1 MRSTGFA
8 TTSITALA
16 ATGIAA
22 ISVGF
27 ALAAYGNGH
36 SNASAKS
43 MPSIV
48 DSKGDLSV
56 PHGYRASYQY
66 LGSWAVVADQGP
78 GAKEIHMVFASPGA
92 VAAYRTRGGFPD
104 GTVLVK
110 EVYAAAT
117 GQMTTGTVS
126 HADTLKGW
134 FVMMKDSRGRHPDN
148 KLWGDGWG
156 WSWFDAA
163 NPSKTTSTDYK
174 TNCLACHVPAQAS
187 DWIYVSGYPS
197 LKP

>member
-8 TTSITALA
+8 AITIASIAM
-16 ATGIAA
+16 GI
-22 ISVGF
+22 
-27 ALAAYGNGH
+27 ALAAYAH
-36 SNASAKS
+36 VDSNASAKATAS
-43 MPSIV
+43 V
-48 DSKGDLSV
+48 GDSKGNLSV
-56 PHGYRASYQY
+56 PHGYRAAYQY
-66 LGSWAVVADQGP
+66 LGSWAVAADQGP
-78 GAKEIHMVFASPGA
+78 GANELHVVYASPGA
-92 VAAYRTRGGFPD
+92 VAAYRSRGSFPD

-110 EVYAAAT
+110 EVYAAAS

-156 WSWFDAA
+156 WSWFDVA

-187 DWIYVSGYPS
+187 DWIYISGYPS

>member
-8 TTSITALA
+8 AIS
-16 ATGIAA
+16 IAA
-22 ISVGF
+22 IAAGL
-27 ALAAYGNGH
+27 ALAAYGRVD
-36 SNASAKS
+36 SNAAATAAASV
-43 MPSIV
+43 V
-48 DSKGDLSV
+48 DPKGNLSV
-56 PHGYRASYQY
+56 PHGYRATYQY
-66 LGSWAVVADQGP
+66 LGSWAVAADQGP
-78 GAKEIHMVFASPGA
+78 GAKELHVVYASPGV
-92 VAAYRTRGGFPD
+92 VAAYRSHGSFSD
-104 GTVLVK
+104 GAVLVK

-174 TNCLACHVPAQAS
+174 TNCLACHVPAKVS
-187 DWIYVSGYPS
+187 DWIYISGYPS

>member
-8 TTSITALA
+8 AVSIAAIAVGLALA
-16 ATGIAA
+16 ADGHVD
-22 ISVGF
+22 S
-27 ALAAYGNGH
+27 NG
-36 SNASAKS
+36 SAKAAAS
-43 MPSIV
+43 VV
-48 DSKGDLSV
+48 DSKGNLSV
-56 PHGYRASYQY
+56 PHGYRTTYQY
-66 LGSWAVVADQGP
+66 LGSWAVAADQGP
-78 GAKEIHMVFASPGA
+78 GAKELHVVYVSPGA
-92 VAAYRTRGGFPD
+92 VAAYRGRGIFPD

-126 HADTLKGW
+126 HADILKGW

-163 NPSKTTSTDYK
+163 NASKTTSTDYK

>member
-1 MRSTGFA
+1 MRGTGFA
-8 TTSITALA
+8 AIS
-16 ATGIAA
+16 IAA
-22 ISVGF
+22 IAAGL
-27 ALAAYGNGH
+27 ALAAYGRVD
-36 SNASAKS
+36 SNASAKATAS
-43 MPSIV
+43 VV
-48 DSKGDLSV
+48 DSKGNLSV
-56 PHGYRASYQY
+56 PHGYRATYQY
-66 LGSWAVVADQGP
+66 LGSWAVAADQGP
-78 GAKEIHMVFASPGA
+78 GAKELHVVYASSGA
-92 VAAYRTRGGFPD
+92 IAAYRTHGSFPD
-104 GTVLVK
+104 GAVLVK

-163 NPSKTTSTDYK
+163 NPSKTISTDYK
-174 TNCLACHVPAQAS
+174 TNCLACHVPAKAS
-187 DWIYVSGYPS
+187 DWIYISGYPS

>member
-1 MRSTGFA
+1 MRGTGFA
-8 TTSITALA
+8 AIS
-16 ATGIAA
+16 IAA
-22 ISVGF
+22 IAAGL
-27 ALAAYGNGH
+27 ALAAYGRVD
-36 SNASAKS
+36 SNASAKAT
-43 MPSIV
+43 PSVV
-48 DSKGDLSV
+48 DSKGNLSV
-56 PHGYRASYQY
+56 PHGYRATYQY
-66 LGSWAVVADQGP
+66 LGSWAVAADQGP
-78 GAKEIHMVFASPGA
+78 GAKELHVVYASPGA
-92 VAAYRTRGGFPD
+92 VAAYRSHGSFSD
-104 GTVLVK
+104 GAVLVK

-134 FVMMKDSRGRHPDN
+134 FVMMKDSRGRHRDN

-174 TNCLACHVPAQAS
+174 TNCLACHVPAKSS
-187 DWIYVSGYPS
+187 DWIYISGYPS

>member
-8 TTSITALA
+8 AISIA
-16 ATGIAA
+16 GIA
-22 ISVGF
+22 VGI
-27 ALAAYGNGH
+27 ALAAYGNVDA
-36 SNASAKS
+36 NASAKATAS
-43 MPSIV
+43 VV
-48 DSKGDLSV
+48 DSNGNLSV
-56 PHGYRASYQY
+56 PHGYRAAYQY
-66 LGSWAVVADQGP
+66 LGSWAVAGDQGS
-78 GAKEIHMVFASPGA
+78 GTKQLHVVYASPGA
-92 VAAYRTRGGFPD
+92 AAAYRSRGSFPD

-134 FVMMKDSRGRHPDN
+134 FVMMKDGRGRHPDN

-174 TNCLACHVPAQAS
+174 TNCKACHVPAEAS

>member
-8 TTSITALA
+8 VISISAIALC
-16 ATGIAA
+16 I
-22 ISVGF
+22 
-27 ALAAYGNGH
+27 ALAAYGH
-36 SNASAKS
+36 VDSNASAKATAS
-43 MPSIV
+43 VV
-48 DSKGDLSV
+48 DSKGNLSV
-56 PHGYRASYQY
+56 PHGYRATYQY
-66 LGSWAVVADQGP
+66 LGSWAVAGDQGS
-78 GAKEIHMVFASPGA
+78 GTKQLHVVYASPGA
-92 VAAYRTRGGFPD
+92 VAAYRSRGSFPD
-104 GTVLVK
+104 GIVLVK
-110 EVYAAAT
+110 EVYATET

-156 WSWFDAA
+156 WSWFDPA

-174 TNCLACHVPAQAS
+174 TDCQACHVPAQAT
-187 DWIYVSGYPS
+187 DWIYIRGYPP

>member
-8 TTSITALA
+8 AGGVA
-16 ATGIAA
+16 VIA
-22 ISVGF
+22 VGL
-27 ALAAYGNGH
+27 ALAAYARVDLNW
-36 SNASAKS
+36 STKATASV
-43 MPSIV
+43 V
-48 DSKGDLSV
+48 DSKGNLSV
-56 PHGYRASYQY
+56 PHGYRATYQY
-66 LGSWAVVADQGP
+66 LGSWAVAADQGP
-78 GAKEIHMVFASPGA
+78 GAKELHVVYASPGA
-92 VAAYRTRGGFPD
+92 VAAYRSHGRFPD
-104 GTVLVK
+104 GVVLVK

-126 HADTLKGW
+126 HADTQKGW
-134 FVMMKDSRGRHPDN
+134 FVMMKDGRGRYPNN

-174 TNCLACHVPAQAS
+174 TNCQACHVPAQAS

>member
-1 MRSTGFA
+1 MRVTGFA
-8 TTSITALA
+8 AVS
-16 ATGIAA
+16 IAA
-22 ISVGF
+22 I
-27 ALAAYGNGH
+27 ALALALEAYGGAD
-36 SNASAKS
+36 SNWSAKTTAS
-43 MPSIV
+43 VV
-48 DSKGDLSV
+48 DSKGNLSV
-56 PHGYRASYQY
+56 PHGYRTTYQY
-66 LGSWAVVADQGP
+66 LGNWAVAADQGP
-78 GAKEIHMVFASPGA
+78 GAKEIHVVYASPGA
-92 VAAYRTRGGFPD
+92 VAAYRSHGRFAD
-104 GTVLVK
+104 GAVLVK

-134 FVMMKDSRGRHPDN
+134 FVMMKDSRGRFPDN

-163 NPSKTTSTDYK
+163 DPSKTTSTDYK
-174 TNCLACHVPAQAS
+174 TNCQTCHVPAQAS